1 MKKNSKKGWWQV
13 PTSHIRIPK
22 ELWDN
27 PLYQNL
33 SAMAMLLYGFFVDLT
48 SLSAQNGA
56 KWCNEQGEIFIRC
69 STDQIQMRCRCK
81 KDKARAL
88 VKELLKVGLIR
99 RYKDKGDKSYR
110 FVVFPSQLW
119 AEKSARDVRANPT
132 DEDDNSAVNNTKLNE
147 PYFSH
152 PHIQMSRREVLAQ
165 IRSNVSYDQLCTEI
179 GTDRVDAIIAY
190 AVDAACRTT
199 GITVSGIDRTAEE
212 VTEKML
218 SLTDRHIRFVIDR
231 IQNEGHEI
239 RSLRAY
245 VLARLFDAD
254 ASLCLTSHEERC
266 LGYSD
271 DEDVRAAVQNM
282 MKGDLL

>member
-1 MKKNSKKGWWQV
+1 MKKNKSKGWWQV

-56 KWCNEQGEIFIRC
+56 KWCNEHGEVFVRC
-69 STDQIQMRCRCK
+69 SIDQIMMRCRCK
-81 KDKARAL
+81 RDKARAV
-88 VKELLKVGLIR
+88 VKELLEAGLIR
-99 RYKDKGDKSYR
+99 RYKEPGDKTYR

-119 AEKSARDVRANPT
+119 AAKSAQEAEKSAAEEGDKNAPSNPM
-132 DEDDNSAVNNTKLNE
+132 ENKPNLNQ
-147 PYFSH
+147 
-152 PHIQMSRREVLAQ
+152 PHINKGRREVMAQ
-165 IRSNVSYDQLCTEI
+165 IRSNVNYDQLCTEI
-179 GTDRVDAIIAY
+179 GADRVDAIIAY

-199 GITVSGIDRTAEE
+199 GITVSGIKRTPGE
-212 VTEKML
+212 VAEKML

-231 IQNEGHEI
+231 VCNESSEI
-239 RSLRAY
+239 HSMRAY